1 MPNRFR
7 IIYLNA
13 INYITETEGMHIYVT
28 NNERIFRVS
37 LSSRIKMAFLLRNP
51 LCANSKDTS
60 GAGESMQLLLDR
72 GSTRLQVMYH
82 IVK

>member
-1 MPNRFR
+1 
-7 IIYLNA
+7 
-13 INYITETEGMHIYVT
+13 MHIYVT

-60 GAGESMQLLLDR
+60 GAGDSTQLFATR
-72 GSTRLQVMYH
+72 GIIKIRNKVPEYRSGICEVVHKNLGS
-82 IVK
+82 